1 MTGAIA
7 VTIRH
12 IRIFLEVCRTMN
24 VTRAA
29 ENLYMTQP
37 AVSRSIHEIEQV
49 YGVRL
54 FERLNQRLYLTDSG
68 RRMRAYAV
76 HIVDTFDQMERE
88 LSDGDERGMLRI
100 GASITLGNYELP
112 GVVRRMK
119 QERPSLRLQATV
131 ANVDTLKEM
140 LLDNRLD
147 LAMIEAPIE
156 HRDLT
161 GEPFSR
167 DELVLILPPNHT
179 LLQKDRLTL
188 ADVAACDLLLREK
201 GSSGRAFLDTVFEAH
216 GLSVSPLWE
225 SASTEALVRAV
236 AAGIGLSILPERLVR
251 RALASGAV
259 LTRPI
264 EGASLVRTCHIVWH
278 RNKYLSPSLKLLIGL
293 IREE

>member
-1 MTGAIA
+1 MIGAIA

-100 GASITLGNYELP
+100 GASITLGNYEL
-112 GVVRRMK
+112 
-119 QERPSLRLQATV
+119 
-131 ANVDTLKEM
+131 
-140 LLDNRLD
+140 
-147 LAMIEAPIE
+147 AMIEAPIE

-167 DELVLILPPNHT
+167 DELVLILPPNHA

-216 GLSVSPLWE
+216 DLSVSPLWE

>member
-1 MTGAIA
+1 M
-7 VTIRH
+7 TIRH
-12 IRIFLEVCRTMN
+12 MRIFLEVCRTMN

-37 AVSRSIHEIEQV
+37 AVSRAIREIEQT
-49 YGVRL
+49 YSTRL

-68 RRMRAYAV
+68 RRMHAYAV

-88 LSDGDERGMLRI
+88 LSDGDERGVLRI

-112 GVVRRMK
+112 GVVQRMK
-119 QERPSLRLQATV
+119 QERPGLRMQATV
-131 ANVDTLKEM
+131 ANVGTLKDM

-147 LAMIEAPIE
+147 LAMIEAPID

-161 GEPFSR
+161 GDAFSR
-167 DELVLILPPNHT
+167 DELVLILPPDHP

-188 ADVAACDLLLREK
+188 SDVAACDLLLREK

-216 GLSVSPLWE
+216 DLSVSPLWE

-251 RALASGAV
+251 RDLASGV
-259 LTRPI
+259 VCSRPI
-264 EGASLVRTCHIVWH
+264 CDAPLTRTCHIVWH
-278 RNKYLSPSLKLLIGL
+278 RNKYLSSSLKLLIGL
-293 IREE
+293 MKEE

>member
-1 MTGAIA
+1 MIGAIA

-29 ENLYMTQP
+29 ENLYMAQP
-37 AVSRSIHEIEQV
+37 PGSRSIHEIEQV

-119 QERPSLRLQATV
+119 Q
-131 ANVDTLKEM
+131 
-140 LLDNRLD
+140 
-147 LAMIEAPIE
+147 I
-156 HRDLT
+156 
-161 GEPFSR
+161 
-167 DELVLILPPNHT
+167 
-179 LLQKDRLTL
+179 
-188 ADVAACDLLLREK
+188 
-201 GSSGRAFLDTVFEAH
+201 GRA
-216 GLSVSPLWE
+216 SC
-225 SASTEALVRAV
+225 R
-236 AAGIGLSILPERLVR
+236 ERV
-251 RALASGAV
+251 
-259 LTRPI
+259 
-264 EGASLVRTCHIVWH
+264 
-278 RNKYLSPSLKLLIGL
+278 
-293 IREE
+293 